1 MEDGLNCGGLV
12 QRVSEENI
20 SVLPK
25 DHPCDIFGKEC
36 GCFFCPCPKYLFEA
50 KLKSFTLMAL
60 AEEISTQPSINSV
73 IWLLVGTLTQIYNE
87 KEYFEKG
94 KIQNGQFEET
104 GSTRMCSGAKCGA
117 QGDKSLN

>member
-36 GCFFCPCPKYLFEA
+36 GCFLPLF
-50 KLKSFTLMAL
+50 KKKNLP
-60 AEEISTQPSINSV
+60 EI
-73 IWLLVGTLTQIYNE
+73 
-87 KEYFEKG
+87 FEQLW
-94 KIQNGQFEET
+94 I
-104 GSTRMCSGAKCGA
+104 
-117 QGDKSLN
+117 